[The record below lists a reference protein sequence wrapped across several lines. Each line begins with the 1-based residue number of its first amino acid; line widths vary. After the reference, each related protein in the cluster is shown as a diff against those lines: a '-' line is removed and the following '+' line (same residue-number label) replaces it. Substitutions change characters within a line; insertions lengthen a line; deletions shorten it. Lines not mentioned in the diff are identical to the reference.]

1 MGLFDVGCV
10 EKHSTIKT
18 EAIR

>member
-1 MGLFDVGCV
+1 MGLFDMGCV
-10 EKHSTIKT
+10 EKRSTVKT